1 MRHLSTPARI
11 PGVQH
16 VIDPATGKVYPI
28 PAGGADDDPT
38 ANSPDGDEPEPDSD
52 GDDSDP
58 EDALGDAGKRALQA
72 ERDRAKAAEKRAKD
86 LERRLD
92 ELETAQLDENERAI
106 KQARDEAR
114 TEVMAEVNGRIAA
127 AEARALAAA
136 KTRDPE
142 AAVQLLG
149 DLTDFVADSGDVD
162 ADAMSAALDDL
173 LERKPYLKPEAT
185 ATAPAGGADQGRR
198 QPASEP
204 SLDDLD
210 DPDKVLEAAR
220 ALRSR

>member
-1 MRHLSTPARI
+1 MRHLSI
-11 PGVQH
+11 QH
-16 VIDPATGKVYPI
+16 VTDPATGKVYPI
-28 PAGGADDDPT
+28 PAGGAEDPPAEDPPADDPEDDPP
-38 ANSPDGDEPEPDSD
+38 ADEPDEPEDK
-52 GDDSDP
+52 
-58 EDALGDAGKRALQA
+58 LGDAGKRALQA
-72 ERDRAKAAEKRAKD
+72 ERDRAKAAEKRAKA
-86 LERRLD
+86 LEKRLD
-92 ELETAQLDENERAI
+92 EAETAQLDENERAI
-106 KQARDEAR
+106 KEAADKARAD
-114 TEVMAEVNGRIAA
+114 TLAEVNGRIAA
-127 AEARALAAA
+127 AEARALAAS

-149 DLTDFVADSGDVD
+149 DLSDFVADTGDVD

-198 QPASEP
+198 QPADAP
-204 SLDDLD
+204 SLDDLE